1 MWLWW
6 HVRLIKQPF
15 PPIVTLPS
23 ELQLRLMCRSQMTY
37 ICLIKCAFPPA
48 CCDPVLPALWWVAQT
63 LPDAPLATWTC
74 TCDGVNPPL
83 LLLDM
88 FDPPE
93 MLSVFHQQTIRHVSV
108 RLIALVW
115 REGCRGIKVNHC
127 TLRFVVKPTNFP
139 LIGSCN
145 EVQVV
150 TWPLRQSLKMFLVS
164 TSVLPAH
171 TSWRSTSES
180 HFSSK
185 WI

>member
-1 MWLWW
+1 MTCQVDKAAFSPYRYSAVRAAAQVNVPLTDDIYMSHKMCISSSLLW
-6 HVRLIKQPF
+6 PG
-15 PPIVTLPS
+15 
-23 ELQLRLMCRSQMTY
+23 
-37 ICLIKCAFPPA
+37 
-48 CCDPVLPALWWVAQT
+48 
-63 LPDAPLATWTC
+63 APLATWTC